1 MKFYIASSFKNIEE
15 VRNLSNELKLR
26 GHIHSY
32 DWTQNERANSIEKL
46 ATIGELEKA
55 AVIESDFVVILL
67 PGGKGT
73 HIELGIAIGLG
84 KRVYLYSPT
93 DEIYDYDKTSTFY
106 HIQGVE
112 KFVGTDDAF
121 VQYLVEV
128 CNEESMDLT

>member
-112 KFVGTDDAF
+112 KFIGTYDAF
-121 VQYLVEV
+121 VQYLVEQ
-128 CNEESMDLT
+128 ELS